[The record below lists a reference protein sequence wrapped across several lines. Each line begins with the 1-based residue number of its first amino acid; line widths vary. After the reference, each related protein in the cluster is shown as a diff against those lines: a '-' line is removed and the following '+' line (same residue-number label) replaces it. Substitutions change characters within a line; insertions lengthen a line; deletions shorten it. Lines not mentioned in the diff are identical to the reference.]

1 MNHSLKNS
9 CITTLMTLS
18 LMASATTSEEKKLES
33 YHPQHPDMQWWRDS
47 METRDERLQWW
58 REARFGCFIHWGV
71 YSRLA
76 GVWKGE
82 RAPGYS
88 EHIMKKF
95 EVPMAVYR
103 KEAVEP
109 FNPVDFS
116 ADEWVRTIHNAGM
129 RYLVITAKH
138 HDGFAMYDS
147 DCSDYDIVDA
157 TPFKRDPM
165 KELKAACDKYGVR
178 LGFYYSHAQDW
189 GHPKSTHN
197 YWEFGHPNDKRW
209 YNKEEYKAHIANVRE
224 YMDEKAIPQVL
235 ELSRKYDPDLFWFD
249 TAFWAPATENVRVL
263 EALRKENPTVVVNSR
278 VINSIPGF
286 DEDRRLGDY
295 TSTQDKPAEFR
306 PQEEGDWEAIPTTNE
321 SYGYH
326 RMDNTHKP
334 ASYFIGMLIKCVGRG
349 GNLLMNVG
357 PRGDGKIDDKD
368 VAILNGIGEWM
379 NVNGESIHGA
389 GKSPLPLQAWGQS
402 TRKGQV
408 LYLHVFDWPRDG
420 RLTVGGLTA
429 KIDKAYLLADKKRS
443 PLNVERLNE
452 LDAVIHVPT
461 EAPDSGVSTIAVE
474 VAGEITVD
482 TDRLLFTQT
491 SNKFHVFDALFDGNL
506 RCGSGHIHQDYVT
519 DWSKSS
525 DRVIWPVRLNEDA
538 SFEVLL
544 TYSAHGKKPT
554 KGGTFVS
561 TIGDQ
566 TLSGPA
572 VDGVSEQTSSLG
584 MIDLK
589 QGTFEISIKPDQI
602 ENAKFMNLH
611 SITLRPA
618 LRASSRTVT
627 E

>member
-1 MNHSLKNS
+1 
-9 CITTLMTLS
+9 
-18 LMASATTSEEKKLES
+18 
-33 YHPQHPDMQWWRDS
+33 
-47 METRDERLQWW
+47 
-58 REARFGCFIHWGV
+58 
-71 YSRLA
+71 
-76 GVWKGE
+76 
-82 RAPGYS
+82 
-88 EHIMKKF
+88 
-95 EVPMAVYR
+95 
-103 KEAVEP
+103 
-109 FNPVDFS
+109 
-116 ADEWVRTIHNAGM
+116 
-129 RYLVITAKH
+129 
-138 HDGFAMYDS
+138 
-147 DCSDYDIVDA
+147 
-157 TPFKRDPM
+157 
-165 KELKAACDKYGVR
+165 
-178 LGFYYSHAQDW
+178 
-189 GHPKSTHN
+189 
-197 YWEFGHPNDKRW
+197 
-209 YNKEEYKAHIANVRE
+209 
-224 YMDEKAIPQVL
+224 
-235 ELSRKYDPDLFWFD
+235 
-249 TAFWAPATENVRVL
+249 
-263 EALRKENPTVVVNSR
+263 
-278 VINSIPGF
+278 
-286 DEDRRLGDY
+286 
-295 TSTQDKPAEFR
+295 
-306 PQEEGDWEAIPTTNE
+306 
-321 SYGYH
+321 
-326 RMDNTHKP
+326 
-334 ASYFIGMLIKCVGRG
+334 MLIKCVGRG

-389 GKSPLPLQAWGQS
+389 GRSPLPVQAWGQS

-482 TDRLLFTQT
+482 TDRLLSTQT